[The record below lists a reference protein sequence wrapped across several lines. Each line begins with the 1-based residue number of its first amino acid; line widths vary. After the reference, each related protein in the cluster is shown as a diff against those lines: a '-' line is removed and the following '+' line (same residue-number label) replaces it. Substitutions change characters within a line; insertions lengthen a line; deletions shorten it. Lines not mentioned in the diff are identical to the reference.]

1 MEKSWKFLGVKGVTR
16 SPLEWKIQLGKGQTE
31 KKKKKHSLGGGGMDI
46 FWNHPI
52 EDRRNNGRDGTV
64 I

>member
-1 MEKSWKFLGVKGVTR
+1 MEKSWKFLGVRGVTR
-16 SPLEWKIQLGKGQTE
+16 SPLEWKIQSGKGQTE
-31 KKKKKHSLGGGGMDI
+31 KKKKPSLGGGMDI

-52 EDRRNNGRDGTV
+52 EDRRNNGREGTV